1 MWVDTLHSF
10 YILTSPAVVRLLC
23 PKKKKNPAI
32 LAGKPGMIAGINSVY
47 QYVFTKKLWNKNQK
61 GPVYNM
67 GYQLTRICE
76 SLSLVNR
83 FMHTVKKNLIF
94 LSYIN
99 Q

>member
-23 PKKKKNPAI
+23 QNKKKKPSYSCWKTRYDRWYQFSLPVCI
-32 LAGKPGMIAGINSVY
+32 YKKIMKQKP
-47 QYVFTKKLWNKNQK
+47 KR
-61 GPVYNM
+61 VYNM